1 ARRVFSCSVI
11 DPKLRDPRSGRVG
24 VSHWLSERKLVRSRS
39 LARRRHVKPIWL
51 SRTAHRRQR
60 PPHGCQNRC
69 GCSPENYWD
78 RTCLVLF
85 LSQSDEF
92 GCSGKQTC
100 SSLRI
105 LRHTRPSGKSDDF
118 LGVNSG
124 ATNQYPCNHHP
135 QNSGLWLTAACL

>member
-1 ARRVFSCSVI
+1 MAFTDGASTTAAPPRLTKS
-11 DPKLRDPRSGRVG
+11 LRF
-24 VSHWLSERKLVRSRS
+24 LTRKLLGSN
-39 LARRRHVKPIWL
+39 L
-51 SRTAHRRQR
+51 SG
-60 PPHGCQNRC
+60 P
-69 GCSPENYWD
+69 
-78 RTCLVLF
+78 F